1 MNAIQFDTIA
11 HDGIVTVTIPEADRQ
26 QWDGKNVRVLVLVL
40 ALDEPQTK
48 PKASLLTSLKQIK
61 ISGPED
67 FAENHDAY
75 LNGIKHV

>member
-11 HDGIVTVTIPEADRQ
+11 HDGIVTVTIPESDRL
-26 QWDGKNVRVLVLVL
+26 QWDGKNVRVLVL

-61 ISGPED
+61 LSGPED